1 MDCVALSAVIPP
13 MDKTLEQPIKPI
25 ITGWQYWMR
34 LFLVTF
40 STLLITFAVTV
51 IWISYR
57 QAVDYLHP
65 ARQTASGAL
74 LQANGIDFQEVELT
88 TQDNVRLS
96 AWYTPPSAKR
106 GAVILVA
113 HGYGDKRSEDFYS
126 LFASHG
132 YGVIA
137 WDFRAHGKSAGDFSS
152 LGYYEILDAKAA
164 LDFALAQPGVEHVG
178 AWGGSMGAVTMI
190 RAAAQSPEIEA
201 LVADSPFATLEDEM
215 NLRVPVP
222 TLRALIRFF
231 AEGTSGL
238 TLDLVRPVDD
248 IARISPR
255 PVLLIQGMGDGM
267 VPLDSAQRLY
277 DAAGEP
283 RQLWTEKDVPHL
295 NMYAFYKT
303 RYTKR
308 VLQFFD
314 ECLSAK

>member
-1 MDCVALSAVIPP
+1 M
-13 MDKTLEQPIKPI
+13 KP
-25 ITGWQYWMR
+25 TDNGWQYWGR
-34 LFLVTF
+34 LILAASF
-40 STLLITFAVTV
+40 SLLIALAGIL
-51 IWISYR
+51 IWISY
-57 QAVDYLHP
+57 QQTSDYLHP

-74 LQANGIDFQEVELT
+74 LQAKGIEFQEVELIT
-88 TQDNVRLS
+88 EDDVKIS
-96 AWYTPPSAKR
+96 AWYTPSQN
-106 GAVILVA
+106 GSIILIA
-113 HGYGDKRSEDFYS
+113 HGYGDKRAEDFHV

-132 YGVIA
+132 YGVLA
-137 WDFRAHGKSAGDFSS
+137 WDFRAHGESEGDFCS
-152 LGYYEILDAKAA
+152 LGYYEVLDAKAA

-190 RAAAQSPEIEA
+190 RATAQYPQIEA

-215 NLRVPVP
+215 DLRVPFP
-222 TLRALIRFF
+222 AMRSLIRFF
-231 AEGTSGL
+231 AERESGL

-255 PVLLIQGMGDGM
+255 PVFIIQGMGDGM

-283 RQLWTEKDVPHL
+283 RQLWVENEVPHL

-308 VLQFFD
+308 VIKFFD
-314 ECLSAK
+314 EYLLK